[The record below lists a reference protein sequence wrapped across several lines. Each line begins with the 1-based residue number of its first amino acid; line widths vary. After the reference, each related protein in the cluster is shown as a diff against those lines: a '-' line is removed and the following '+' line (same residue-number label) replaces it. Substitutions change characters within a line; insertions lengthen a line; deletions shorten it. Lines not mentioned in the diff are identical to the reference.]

1 MVKQILCNEFRLE
14 VGKFHLITK
23 SGSVVTLTDL
33 DHSALNTAV
42 FEYERHMKHLINENE
57 EKGGLDEIDLRDI
70 EKENVCAQWLKD
82 VVSL

>member
-1 MVKQILCNEFRLE
+1 MVKQILCNEFKLE

-33 DHSALNTAV
+33 DHSALKTAV